1 MSCKLQEQKRLV
13 ANASI
18 NSLALHTGRLNF
30 LFLLAILIIL
40 KIFNLDNSFLKVI
53 QMCGGW
59 TVDYVRINEP
69 LLLHCVAL
77 TLMSSTCTCRC
88 SNISLSVVK
97 KVIFNYFFFTS
108 FTTYICYIYECLF
121 HVTEYMYVIFIS
133 KCKCMSRM
141 FIRLGYK
148 F

>member
-69 LLLHCVAL
+69 LLLHCVAM
-77 TLMSSTCTCRC
+77 TLMSSTCRWVQT
-88 SNISLSVVK
+88 
-97 KVIFNYFFFTS
+97 
-108 FTTYICYIYECLF
+108 F
-121 HVTEYMYVIFIS
+121 HFP
-133 KCKCMSRM
+133 
-141 FIRLGYK
+141 F
-148 F
+148 